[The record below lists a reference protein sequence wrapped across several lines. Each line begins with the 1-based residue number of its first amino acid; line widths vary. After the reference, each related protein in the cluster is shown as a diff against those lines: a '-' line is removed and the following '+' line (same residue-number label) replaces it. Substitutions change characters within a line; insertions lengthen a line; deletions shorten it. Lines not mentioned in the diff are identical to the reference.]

1 MRAKTALWMI
11 GISNLVFGIH
21 FLLWKLRFTPQVQ
34 VGIDSF
40 AGALA
45 IWFLLFCILTVVE
58 VVAIVRGYIK
68 DGWKGPTA
76 ATVLLVLQVGVMY
89 FQYWMVQGV

>member
-11 GISNLVFGIH
+11 GISNLTFGIH
-21 FLLWKLRFTPQVQ
+21 FLLWKLRLTSQVP
-34 VGIDSF
+34 VGIIPF
-40 AGALA
+40 AGALT

-58 VVAIVRGYIK
+58 VVAIVRGYVK
-68 DGWKGPTA
+68 DDWKGPA
-76 ATVLLVLQVGVMY
+76 VATVLLVLQISVMY

>member
-11 GISNLVFGIH
+11 GISNLAFGVH
-21 FLLWKLRFTPQVQ
+21 VLLWKLRFTPQVQ
-34 VGIDSF
+34 VGIDPF
-40 AGALA
+40 AGALT

-68 DGWKGPTA
+68 DGWKGTAA
-76 ATVLLVLQVGVMY
+76 ATVLLVLQISVMY
-89 FQYWMVQGV
+89 FQYWMVRGA

>member
-1 MRAKTALWMI
+1 MI
-11 GISNLVFGIH
+11 GLSNVAFGIH
-21 FLLWKLRFTPQVQ
+21 FLLWKLGFTPQNHG
-34 VGIDSF
+34 GIDPF
-40 AGALA
+40 AGKLA

-68 DGWKGPTA
+68 GGWKVPAVATA
-76 ATVLLVLQVGVMY
+76 LLVIQIVVMY

>member
-11 GISNLVFGIH
+11 GISNFAFGIH
-21 FLLWKLRFTPQVQ
+21 FLLWKLRFTRQVQ
-34 VGIDSF
+34 VGIDPF

-45 IWFLLFCILTVVE
+45 IWFLLFCILTAVE

-68 DGWKGPTA
+68 DSWKGPAT
-76 ATVLLVLQVGVMY
+76 ATVLLVLQIGVMY
-89 FQYWMVQGV
+89 FQYRMVQGV